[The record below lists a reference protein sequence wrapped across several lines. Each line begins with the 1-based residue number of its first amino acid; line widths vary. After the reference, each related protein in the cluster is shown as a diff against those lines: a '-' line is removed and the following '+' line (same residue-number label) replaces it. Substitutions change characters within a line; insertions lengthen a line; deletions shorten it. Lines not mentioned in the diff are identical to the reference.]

1 MLKVNNKNTRTTL
14 TDLRDFQ
21 TTDHKYLTLLQDLCS
36 PSQML
41 STKESGRKKLKG
53 RTLSTLFCCNVL
65 GVWVIHKEALVQL
78 TDIFTKES
86 FCMNFESFICF
97 QLSGSH
103 SPICKSFFLS
113 NRHSPI
119 LNSLVT

>member
-1 MLKVNNKNTRTTL
+1 
-14 TDLRDFQ
+14 
-21 TTDHKYLTLLQDLCS
+21 
-36 PSQML
+36 ML

-65 GVWVIHKEALVQL
+65 GVWAIHKEALVQL

-97 QLSGSH
+97 QLSGSL
-103 SPICKSFFLS
+103 SPSANTSFYLIVIPQFS
-113 NRHSPI
+113 I
-119 LNSLVT
+119 L